1 MNLSDAQK
9 SLLKQHQALL
19 IGKWITDLSNTSAF
33 IMTEMPNLNWAG
45 FYLLEGETLFLG
57 PFQGKPACTEI
68 KIGKGVCGTAV
79 KEDRNI
85 IVKDVHEFPGHIAC
99 DAASNSE
106 IVLPIKAKGKI
117 LGVLDLDSPNIG
129 RFSEADEV
137 FLSAL
142 VKQLIE
148 KNISQL

>member
-1 MNLSDAQK
+1 MNLSEAQK

-106 IVLPIKAKGKI
+106 IVIPLKAKAKI
-117 LGVLDLDSPNIG
+117 LGVLDLDSPLIG
-129 RFSEADEV
+129 RFSSEDEI
-137 FLSAL
+137 FLSAI
-142 VKQLIE
+142 VAQLIE
-148 KNISQL
+148 KNILSL